1 MPSPNRDLMR
11 YAGLATQFLIVI
23 GISVFSGFKLDKWV
37 NWRFPV
43 WVWILPLLAIG
54 AMIIGIIR
62 DSSKK

>member
-23 GISVFSGFKLDKWV
+23 GISVFSGFKLDEWV
-37 NWRFPV
+37 NWQFPV

>member
-23 GISVFSGFKLDKWV
+23 GISVFSGFKLDEWV

>member
-1 MPSPNRDLMR
+1 MR

-23 GISVFSGFKLDKWV
+23 GISVFSGFKLDEWV

>member
-23 GISVFSGFKLDKWV
+23 GISVFSGFKLDEWV

-43 WVWILPLLAIG
+43 WVCILPLLAIG

>member
-1 MPSPNRDLMR
+1 MPSPNRDLMS

-23 GISVFSGFKLDKWV
+23 GISVFSGFKLDEWV

>member
-1 MPSPNRDLMR
+1 MR
-11 YAGLATQFLIVI
+11 YVGLATQFLIVI
-23 GISVFSGFKLDKWV
+23 GISVFSGFKLDEWV

>member
-11 YAGLATQFLIVI
+11 YVGLATQFLIVI
-23 GISVFSGFKLDKWV
+23 GISVFSGFKLDEWV